1 MQNLITYVLF
11 NFRFV
16 NSGSISPYLVRMQE
30 NTDKNNSKYEHI
42 LRSVKAF
49 KEFLTCVAKV
59 KKVIWPLFLFLLLLL
74 TSTKKRNGN
83 SIFM

>member
-16 NSGSISPYLVRMQE
+16 NSGSISPYLIRMRE

-49 KEFLTCVAKV
+49 KKFLTCVAKV
-59 KKVIWPLFLFLLLLL
+59 KKSDL
-74 TSTKKRNGN
+74 TL
-83 SIFM
+83 IFVFASFVNINKEEEW